1 MSTRDGLWGF
11 STSNTIRLMS
21 PASRG
26 RDFGATAADDHRM
39 LRLGDDP
46 AVDVEEGRIG
56 HDGAGPNDGIQE
68 GGRPRFQSMGP
79 SLCKRQRLELVRQE
93 GEEVVQVRLL
103 QRLWAHDPIDVAGP
117 PAVHLARAGG
127 GERLDRDD
135 LPLLEGVM
143 PVRDVRDALPRMKEV
158 SFDRV
163 ARQIPDRTVSLRLDC
178 PLDTLS
184 DRTRLDARV
193 HGLN

>member
-21 PASRG
+21 LNGGLLREARRWRPPFINVLRSTASRG
-26 RDFGATAADDHRM
+26 RDFGAAAADDHRM

-79 SLCKRQRLELVRQE
+79 SLCKRQRLELV
-93 GEEVVQVRLL
+93 
-103 QRLWAHDPIDVAGP
+103 
-117 PAVHLARAGG
+117 
-127 GERLDRDD
+127 DR
-135 LPLLEGVM
+135 
-143 PVRDVRDALPRMKEV
+143 K
-158 SFDRV
+158 S
-163 ARQIPDRTVSLRLDC
+163 
-178 PLDTLS
+178 
-184 DRTRLDARV
+184 TRLNSS
-193 HGLN
+193 H